1 MTVLLIDALIALTKL
16 VDRGLTAVEQNVRLR
31 ATPPGPVVGAQS
43 AGAARGCAAS
53 DAGPG
58 GHPIEPT
65 SELLTEA
72 AAEIQNLG
80 QMAYSMRQ
88 PWIEGFAAE
97 LRDRAATFAAH
108 GD

>member
-16 VDRGLTAVEQNVRLR
+16 VDRGLTAVEQSVRLR
-31 ATPPGPVVGAQS
+31 ATPPGPVDDAQP

-58 GHPIEPT
+58 GHPIRST
-65 SELLTEA
+65 SQLLNSA
-72 AAEIQNLG
+72 AAELTFQYGERMPAVI
-80 QMAYSMRQ
+80 RD
-88 PWIEGFAAE
+88 
-97 LRDRAATFAAH
+97 LRDDLKDRAADLAAA